1 MEYYAAIKRNG
12 TLRQT
17 TKWTN
22 LQNIMPSE
30 RSQIPSM
37 IPSIMKCP
45 EQANP
50 ERQKADEWLQE
61 AGEEGIGTDC

>member
-1 MEYYAAIKRNG
+1 
-12 TLRQT
+12 
-17 TKWTN
+17 
-22 LQNIMPSE
+22 
-30 RSQIPSM
+30 M